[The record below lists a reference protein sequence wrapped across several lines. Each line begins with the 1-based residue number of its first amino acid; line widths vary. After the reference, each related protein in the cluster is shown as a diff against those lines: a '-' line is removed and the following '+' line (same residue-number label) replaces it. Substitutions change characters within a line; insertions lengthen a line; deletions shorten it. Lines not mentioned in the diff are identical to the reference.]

1 MAELISPHYTHNFK
15 VSFENRG
22 ISFSH
27 DLMQLKKKFFEV
39 FLERFPFGY
48 VYAVSKQTVKS

>member
-1 MAELISPHYTHNFK
+1 MAELISPTLYSYNFK

-22 ISFSH
+22 ILFSH

-39 FLERFPFGY
+39 FLERFLFGY
-48 VYAVSKQTVKS
+48 VYTVSK